1 MTRFYELDHDESSH
15 WKGWFTAAHKWGL
28 PGVHCPQCDATWAGS
43 GFAYPA
49 VDLTEHPERQKFET
63 ARLEEDFAEFE
74 RLRSLLRSWVPS
86 GALLEPGTT
95 FGPLVGKVSGQL
107 APLVLQ
113 KSGFDMLAR
122 RDVLEA
128 LQGEGLGGLQGCPT
142 ELRFRQKS
150 PPELLELQI
159 APRGLLHPDCLPP
172 GRPPSCKKCGRDG
185 FSLPS
190 EPILDAASLPK
201 RLDLFRLANFPTVLI
216 GTERFKE
223 AVERHAPH
231 CLSFRELPSR

>member
-1 MTRFYELDHDESSH
+1 MPRFYALDHDESSP
-15 WKGWFTAAHKWGL
+15 WKGWFNAAHKWRL
-28 PGVHCPQCDATWAGS
+28 PGIHCPLCDEIWSGS

-49 VDLTEHPERQKFET
+49 VDLSEHPERQKLEK
-63 ARLEEDFAEFE
+63 ARLEKDFAEFE
-74 RLRSLLRSWVPS
+74 RLRSLLRSWVPG
-86 GALLEPGTT
+86 GAPLEPGTT
-95 FGPLVGKVSGQL
+95 FGPLVGRVTGQL
-107 APLVLQ
+107 GPLVLQ

-142 ELRFRQKS
+142 ELRFRQKN

-159 APRGLLHPDCLPP
+159 MPRGLLHPDCLPP
-172 GRPPSCKKCGRDG
+172 GRLPPCAKCGREG
-185 FSLPS
+185 FSLPP

-201 RLDLFRLANFPTVLI
+201 SLDLFRLANFPTVLI

-231 CLSFRELPSR
+231 CLSFRELPLR